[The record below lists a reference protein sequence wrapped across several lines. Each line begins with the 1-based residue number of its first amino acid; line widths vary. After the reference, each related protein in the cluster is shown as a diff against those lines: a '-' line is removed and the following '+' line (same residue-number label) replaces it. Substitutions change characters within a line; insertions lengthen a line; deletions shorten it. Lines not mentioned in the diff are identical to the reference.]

1 MLDQLPPGIVEFID
15 GVNAFDIGRV
25 MATFADDALVNDNHR
40 EFWGKP
46 AIQSWV
52 ASEMVGDH
60 VTIEVTEVIDHR
72 GMAVVRGRYDGEYD
86 KTGLPDELIGTN
98 YFEIE
103 DGKIARLF
111 VIFNS
116 QAPH

>member
-1 MLDQLPPGIVEFID
+1 MLDQLPAAIVEFVD
-15 GVNAFDIGRV
+15 GVNAFDTDRV

-40 EFWGKP
+40 EFWGRP
-46 AIQSWV
+46 AIASWV
-52 ASEMVGDH
+52 AGEMVGDH
-60 VTIEVTEVIDHR
+60 VTIEVTEVTDHR
-72 GMAVVRGRYDGEYD
+72 GMPVVRGRYDGEYD
-86 KTGLPDELIGTN
+86 KTGLPDELVGTN

-116 QAPH
+116 QPPH